1 MQDYNKKNYDVI
13 IIGGGHAGCEA
24 AAASARIGADTLLI
38 THKMATIGEMS
49 CNPAIGGIGKGHLV
63 REIDAL
69 DGIMGRAADLGGIQF
84 RILNRSKGPAVYGPR
99 TQADRKLYK
108 QAVQNLI
115 KAQDNLTLL
124 EGEVNDLII
133 GNDKVSG
140 IILSDKTKIHATA
153 IVLTTGTF
161 LGGMIHIGN
170 KKIPAG
176 RIGEK
181 ACYELS
187 KTLKRF
193 DFTLGRLKTGTPPR
207 LRLSSI
213 SWEKLE
219 KQKADENPIAFSFM
233 TETLPNP
240 QIECGITYSNLE
252 THKIIKENIH
262 LSAIYSGQIK
272 SVGPRYCP
280 SIEDKVTRFA
290 DRERHQIFLE
300 PEGLDSDIIYPNGI
314 STALPENIQDAYIHS
329 ISGLERCEILQY
341 GYAIEYDYIDP
352 RNLAP
357 HLETDKIE
365 NLFLAG
371 QINGST
377 GYEEA
382 AGQGIIAGINAAQKA
397 NDKAVFTPKRTDS
410 YIGVMI
416 DDLTKNGVQE
426 PYRMFTS
433 RAEYRLWLR
442 ADNAD
447 ERLYSLGM
455 QSGVI
460 GAKRQEKWQTHYQK
474 LQMGRE
480 ILSNISLTPHQMQQF
495 GIKTNQDGK
504 KRTAEE
510 WLSISKI
517 PFEKFIDF
525 LSIDNESCQKLK
537 TFPTKIKNQ
546 LEIDAL
552 YINYIKR
559 QNDDMLIYQRDQGL
573 KLPKNLNYQEVSGLS
588 LELRQKLSEKNPTS
602 LADAAK
608 ISGITPAALLLLLR
622 YIKKN
627 KKHAA

>member
-108 QAVQNLI
+108 QAVQTLL
-115 KAQDNLTLL
+115 KAQDNLTIL

-133 GNDKVSG
+133 DNDKVSG

-181 ACYELS
+181 ACYGLS

-219 KQKADENPIAFSFM
+219 KQKADENPIPFSFM

-252 THKIIKENIH
+252 THKIIRKNIH

-329 ISGLERCEILQY
+329 ISGLEKCETLQY

-352 RNLAP
+352 RNLSS
-357 HLETDKIE
+357 HLETNKIE

-397 NDKAVFTPKRTDS
+397 NHKAVFTPKRTDS

-447 ERLYSLGM
+447 ERLYVLGM

-460 GAKRQEKWQTHYQK
+460 GAKRQKKWQTHYQK

-480 ILSNISLTPHQMQQF
+480 ILSNISLTPHQIQQF

-517 PFEKFIDF
+517 PFEQFIDF
-525 LSIDNESCQKLK
+525 LSIENESCQKLK
-537 TFPTKIKNQ
+537 TLPTKIKNQ

-552 YINYIKR
+552 YINYVKR
-559 QNDDMLIYQRDQGL
+559 QNEDMLIYQRDQDL

-588 LELRQKLSEKNPTS
+588 LELRQKLSEKNPAS
-602 LADAAK
+602 LADTAK

>member
-38 THKMATIGEMS
+38 THKVATIGEMS

-140 IILSDKTKIHATA
+140 VILSDQTKIHATA

-181 ACYELS
+181 ACYGLS

-213 SWEKLE
+213 SWDKLE
-219 KQKADENPIAFSFM
+219 KQKADENPTAFSFM
-233 TETLPNP
+233 TETLPNK

-252 THKIIKENIH
+252 THKIIRKNIH

-329 ISGLERCEILQY
+329 ISGLEKCDILQY

-357 HLETDKIE
+357 HLETNKIE

-397 NDKAVFTPKRTDS
+397 NSKAVFTPKRTDS

-447 ERLYSLGM
+447 ERLYGLGM

-460 GAKRQEKWQTHYQK
+460 GTKRQKKWQTHYQK

-480 ILSNISLTPHQMQQF
+480 ILSNISLTPHQIQQF

-525 LSIDNESCQKLK
+525 LSIENESCQKLK
-537 TFPTKIKNQ
+537 TLPTKIKNQ

-552 YINYIKR
+552 YINYVKR
-559 QNDDMLIYQRDQGL
+559 QNEDMLIYQRDQGL

-588 LELRQKLSEKNPTS
+588 LELRQKLSEKNPAS

-627 KKHAA
+627 KKNAA